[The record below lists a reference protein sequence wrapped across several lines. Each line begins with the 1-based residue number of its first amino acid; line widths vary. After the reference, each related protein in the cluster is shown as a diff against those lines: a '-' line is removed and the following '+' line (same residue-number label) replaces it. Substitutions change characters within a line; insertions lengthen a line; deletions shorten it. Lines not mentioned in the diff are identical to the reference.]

1 MSRLLSAV
9 KLLFAGP
16 SRLFIRKCGISG
28 SSLLFFL
35 IIGICTLYASTSYF
49 SVNNDKITPSVEV
62 FNDTGY
68 TDLPIVV
75 NTETTNVMLRKQQVN
90 HVYERPKLANET
102 VSSLHAIHIGE
113 IVPHC
118 GLPKTCSK
126 DEFSVHLYTGKD
138 HTDEP
143 RLCVDGKYII
153 SKSVNE
159 GGRGLNVAIIDNLT
173 RTIIR
178 VSHFDTYEKES
189 NGLETMLL
197 TLRPGDI
204 LILITF
210 DEPSR
215 KLSRIARLL
224 FYDLGSALIQNLGY
238 RSSWYLITQKGMS
251 GFSPFED
258 LHLVDSSGWPQHH
271 DIRFCVPFEIK
282 GHIVHPDPLPSSN
295 PQRVEFC
302 EVHENLPLFCDA
314 DVVNDPLLPSP
325 VWKQPAAINKIY
337 NIPIIVMSGESV
349 HFLPLTLETLVRQP
363 GMKPNIVVV
372 YHLAKN
378 SMVQNLSQLFGFMSE
393 ELSQPSTDCERIAEA
408 FELHNLLFPDAK
420 ELLFIGENA
429 ILAPDFLFFMG
440 QLLSILESD
449 PTILSVSSLN
459 ENGFKGVSADPSVV
473 YRVESFSG
481 VAMLVR
487 RDFFQ
492 KSWCQNES
500 QTDPMYISSEI
511 SGVSLVPD
519 VSRVTLAAPLTNETS
534 NQYVSHMYLS
544 HDRTIT
550 YEQNILLK
558 YPEKLRHEDYDRDI
572 ESLLRS
578 AAVLAFDIDSMK
590 QCLFDK
596 EHFQMKV
603 VEELP
608 LFISNSTSLPSKV
621 LAVFFYQEHEKD
633 ISTLQHLCNCFGLFH
648 HPQYPVRGLYKGIVR
663 FMLKESP
670 AILVGSKSPFF
681 RFKSKGNTVLKY
693 DTHVDNIISVFV

>member
-1 MSRLLSAV
+1 M
-9 KLLFAGP
+9 
-16 SRLFIRKCGISG
+16 I
-28 SSLLFFL
+28 
-35 IIGICTLYASTSYF
+35 
-49 SVNNDKITPSVEV
+49 
-62 FNDTGY
+62 
-68 TDLPIVV
+68 
-75 NTETTNVMLRKQQVN
+75 RKQQVN

-102 VSSLHAIHIGE
+102 VSSLHSIQIGE
-113 IVPHC
+113 IVPQC
-118 GLPKTCSK
+118 GLPKACSK

-153 SKSVNE
+153 SKSMNE
-159 GGRGLNVAIIDNLT
+159 GGRGLNVAVIDNLT

-238 RSSWYLITQKGMS
+238 RSSWYLITQKGIS

-258 LHLVDSSGWPQHH
+258 LHLVDSSGWPQPH

-282 GHIVHPDPLPSSN
+282 GQIVHPDPLPSSN

-337 NIPIIVMSGESV
+337 NVPIIVMSGENIQ
-349 HFLPLTLETLVRQP
+349 FLPLTLETLVRQP

-393 ELSQPSTDCERIAEA
+393 ELSIPSTDCERIAEA

-420 ELLFIGENA
+420 DLLFIGENA
-429 ILAPDFLFFMG
+429 ILAPFQLIPLI
-440 QLLSILESD
+440 LLSFGI
-449 PTILSVSSLN
+449 
-459 ENGFKGVSADPSVV
+459 
-473 YRVESFSG
+473 
-481 VAMLVR
+481 
-487 RDFFQ
+487 
-492 KSWCQNES
+492 
-500 QTDPMYISSEI
+500 
-511 SGVSLVPD
+511 SLVPD
-519 VSRVTLAAPLTNETS
+519 VSRVTLAAPLTNETLTKMS
-534 NQYVSHMYLS
+534 RIVLS
-544 HDRTIT
+544 MTNNFH
-550 YEQNILLK
+550 NILLK
-558 YPEKLRHEDYDRDI
+558 YPEKLRHEDYDREI

-590 QCLFDK
+590 QCLHDK

-608 LFISNSTSLPSKV
+608 LFVSNSTSLPSKV
-621 LAVFFYQEHEKD
+621 LAVFFYQENDED

-648 HPQYPVRGLYKGIVR
+648 HPQYPVKKGDIWMNWSDQTYAAFHRLERFQCESVRAKHLINPQFQYKQDIGYTKACVVCNLLHQTYTD
-663 FMLKESP
+663 FYGMEKFQC
-670 AILVGSKSPFF
+670 KSV
-681 RFKSKGNTVLKY
+681 KAEITSWL
-693 DTHVDNIISVFV
+693 